1 MEFWLALFI
10 AIIMICCVLF
20 FSKIYIDVTY
30 KRNSMN
36 DYISVNV
43 YTVKKLVA
51 YKMEVPVIKVDDS
64 KGLSWIESTIKT
76 VQSQDTTH
84 RNREERFMKKTT
96 KLYGKHPKK
105 LKHAIK
111 EFHYHAQMYCRV
123 IDKVLQSAICERFY
137 WKTVYGSEDAANTGI
152 VTGLLWTGK
161 AFVINRLKKHIVCVE
176 KPIIVVNPI
185 FGRSQFDVDFQCIF
199 SIRLGNV
206 IKTIKSI
213 YNIKK

>member
-1 MEFWLALFI
+1 MEFWLALVI
-10 AIIMICCVLF
+10 ATIIICCLLL

-30 KRNSMN
+30 KRNGVN

-51 YKMEVPVIKVDDS
+51 YQMEVPVIKLVES

-84 RNREERFMKKTT
+84 RKREKRFMKKTA
-96 KLYGKHPKK
+96 KIYSKHPKK
-105 LKHAIK
+105 LKYAIK
-111 EFHYHAQMYCRV
+111 ELHYYTQMYCRV
-123 IDKVLQSAICERFY
+123 IDKVLQSAICEKFY

-152 VTGLLWTGK
+152 VAGLLWTGK
-161 AFVINRLKKHIVCVE
+161 VFVINRLKRHIVCGE
-176 KPIIVVNPI
+176 KPIIAVNPI
-185 FGRSQFDVDFQCIF
+185 FGRRQFDVDFQCIF